1 MAYQKSAAICVG
13 TSDYSESSQIVTFF
27 TRDFG
32 IIRLIFKGALRKGRA
47 FKSPVTLLSLYE
59 IVFSPRKR
67 GLHILAEA
75 ALLESFQPL
84 ANDLER
90 YYCAL
95 AMLDVIRAQKEEDAN
110 TNLFDLFLS
119 SLRCA
124 ATARYAHS
132 LAFSFVLRAFSH
144 LGFEPSFDSC
154 AKCGAKLQ
162 QRVSSS
168 RSPAPRQLVAQTG
181 TAGGASLSLREGGL
195 LCKKCATEVKPDLYL
210 SPPAVSALRT
220 LRLLA
225 PERSA
230 LVSLPDRLRR
240 EVAGFLQKFL
250 EFTFEREFKTVK
262 YLGKSMKSEV

>member
-1 MAYQKSAAICVG
+1 MAYQKSVAVCIG

-32 IIRLIFKGALRKGRA
+32 ILRLIFKGALRKWRA

-59 IVFSPRKR
+59 IVFSPHRR
-67 GLHILAEA
+67 GLHILADA

-84 ANDLER
+84 ASELEK

-95 AMLDVIRAQKEEDAN
+95 AMLDVIRTQKEEDADAG
-110 TNLFDLFLS
+110 LFDLFLS
-119 SLRCA
+119 SLRCVSK
-124 ATARYAHS
+124 ARYTYS
-132 LAFSFVLRAFSH
+132 LAFLFILKALSH

-154 AKCGAKLQ
+154 AKCGIRLVPATW
-162 QRVSSS
+162 RVAYS
-168 RSPAPRQLVAQTG
+168 RSPARQKAAQTR
-181 TAGGASLSLREGGL
+181 TVGGASLSLREGGL
-195 LCKKCATEVKPDLYL
+195 LCKKCADEVKPDFYI
-210 SPPAVSALRT
+210 SQAAVGVLRT

-225 PERSA
+225 PERSG
-230 LVSLPDRLRR
+230 LVSLPDKLRR

-262 YLGKSMKSEV
+262 YLSKV